1 MARYIDADALLEKLK
16 KLREFW
22 EFTFTADGVD
32 EAIDEVE
39 EAPDADVVPK
49 TEVAREIFAEIYDYL
64 HDRITKHYEIITT
77 KYSPEDKML
86 FDECEFIRDKILKP
100 IEKKYTGGGK

>member
-22 EFTFTADGVD
+22 GFTFTADGVD

-39 EAPDADVVPK
+39 EAPDADVAPK
-49 TEVAREIFAEIYDYL
+49 SEVAREIFGEIDVCLEKFINDISYSSGDLIYDIGEL
-64 HDRITKHYEIITT
+64 KE
-77 KYSPEDKML
+77 KYTEDK
-86 FDECEFIRDKILKP
+86 EN
-100 IEKKYTGGGK
+100 GKS